1 MQCFGGGATGAA
13 RRTGGEPPAHTSAS
27 IFEVSAT
34 KVDLTDVVASIRV
47 RYSSLDVDH
56 ADPAKSSTAD
66 GWGFAQ
72 IAFGGPDITLTST
85 SMPRWS
91 DGNPTKAP

>member
-1 MQCFGGGATGAA
+1 MLRRWRHRRRPQDWRPTTGAH
-13 RRTGGEPPAHTSAS
+13 ECVK
-27 IFEVSAT
+27 FEVSAK

-72 IAFGGPDITLTST
+72 IAFGVPDTTLTST

-91 DGNPTKAP
+91 DGNPTKVP